1 MRLKQLI
8 EQTNTV
14 QLNLCKIIGVAPSTM
29 SQYVNEQREPPIN
42 ILVKLADYFGVSVDY
57 LIGHDSPP
65 GDASPA
71 VRNFV
76 YINDKKYDLNE
87 NALKLQIN
95 GVNVHLSL
103 EDAD

>member
-8 EQTNTV
+8 EQTNTI
-14 QLNLCKIIGVAPSTM
+14 QLNLCKTIGVAPSTM

-76 YINDKKYDLNE
+76 YVNDRKIE
-87 NALKLQIN
+87 LKQNTLKMQIN
-95 GVNVHLSL
+95 GAVVCLTF
-103 EDAD
+103 E

>member
-1 MRLKQLI
+1 MRLKELI
-8 EQTNTV
+8 EKTNTK
-14 QLNLCKIIGVAPSTM
+14 QRDLCALTDVAHSTM
-29 SQYVNEQREPPIN
+29 SQYVNGQREPGIETL
-42 ILVKLADYFGVSVDY
+42 IKLADYFGVSVDY
-57 LIGHDSPP
+57 LIGHDSPS

-76 YINDKKYDLNE
+76 YVNDRKYELKE
-87 NALKLQIN
+87 NALKMQIN